1 MPRKDVPRKYGPR
14 EDGPRED
21 GPREDGPREDGP
33 REDGPREDGPRE
45 DGPRE
50 DVPREDVPREDGPR
64 EAVPREAGRRAAT
77 RRATLLCAALLCGM
91 VAGCGID
98 PRTHDVEPPLLPLAA
113 ASNGGAVAAPRI
125 DGPVGRLDPSLPTEV
140 SVGRGGGGSGGARG
154 GAGNGVGDNGGPS
167 GTGGGR
173 GDINLD
179 FADTDIR
186 EVVAQILGTMLHANY
201 TIDPSVHGTATLRT
215 ATPLSRAQLIPTLQA
230 LLSQSGATL
239 VQSGGPGG
247 LYRVLPAAAGT
258 GGIASAGTSGGV
270 VVPLRYAAGDE
281 LAKVLQPYAQNGAK
295 VIASPDGHA
304 LVISGDPASR
314 NALVS
319 LAQAFDVDALAGQ
332 SYALLS
338 VTSGDA
344 QDFATALTAAFKSG
358 GGANAAAAAGVKVV
372 PMARI
377 DAVLVVAGS
386 ERVIDDVRRVYG
398 LVEKNR
404 RRTVRSWH
412 VYYLQNSRSND
423 IAYVLQQAFTPN
435 NVTAQ
440 PPQQGSGSHASL
452 GGPGGQ
458 GGGGAGGAGGGLGG
472 GLGNSSLGSSG
483 GIGGGLGGQAGGLGG
498 GLGGAGGAQ
507 GGGQQGQAGGNPLLG
522 GLDTSAPSPGAG
534 GQGEQKPSD
543 MRIIPNSQNNAVLVY
558 GTPSEND
565 TVEAMLRKIDILP
578 LQVRIDATIAEVDLN
593 DALQYGTQFFFS
605 AGGINGLLSQSGT
618 RVFAAPGTGTN
629 PVPTGGFELTGPSG
643 QSIAISALQAV
654 SKVRVLSSPELTV
667 VDNQPARLQVGN
679 LVPYL
684 TSQQQSTLT
693 STASLVNSYEYEQT
707 GVILQ
712 VTPRVNSGGL
722 VTLDISQQ
730 VSSVVAATTTT
741 TASASSPTFQQ
752 REVDTR
758 VVVQDGDTIGLAGL
772 IQDSD
777 SRSNGGIPFLKD
789 IPILGLLAGTQSNN
803 RTRTEL
809 LVLITPHVIHDGRD
823 ARALT
828 EDLREGLRGAAAV
841 PETLRD
847 LPPSGSADPLAPTR
861 SRLGLT
867 R

>member
-1 MPRKDVPRKYGPR
+1 MTRTTFLPPRPPAAAGL
-14 EDGPRED
+14 
-21 GPREDGPREDGP
+21 
-33 REDGPREDGPRE
+33 
-45 DGPRE
+45 
-50 DVPREDVPREDGPR
+50 
-64 EAVPREAGRRAAT
+64 AVAAT
-77 RRATLLCAALLCGM
+77 RRRTLLCATLLCGG

-98 PRTHDVEPPLLPLAA
+98 PRTHDVEPPLRPLAA
-113 ASNGGAVAAPRI
+113 PSPGGAVAAPRI
-125 DGPVGRLDPSLPTEV
+125 DGPVGRLDRSMPTEI
-140 SVGRGGGGSGGARG
+140 SVGRAGGGAGARG
-154 GAGNGVGDNGGPS
+154 GDEAGGGRS
-167 GTGGGR
+167 GYGGGGGR

-186 EVVAQILGTMLHANY
+186 EVVAQILGTLLHANY

-215 ATPLSRAQLIPTLQA
+215 ATPLARSQLIPTLQA

-239 VQSGGPGG
+239 VQSGGAGG
-247 LYRVLPAAAGT
+247 LYRVLPAAAGA
-258 GGIASAGTSGGV
+258 GGLGSAGTSGGT
-270 VVPLRYAAGDE
+270 VVPLRYAAGED

-304 LVISGDPASR
+304 LVISGDPNSR
-314 NALVS
+314 DSLVS
-319 LAQAFDVDALAGQ
+319 LARAFDVDVLAGQ
-332 SYALLS
+332 SYALLP

-358 GGANAAAAAGVKVV
+358 AAAGAAGASGVRVV

-377 DAVLVVAGS
+377 DAVLVVGGS
-386 ERVIDDVRRVYG
+386 ERVIADVRRVYG
-398 LVEKNR
+398 LVEKTR

-440 PPQQGSGSHASL
+440 PPQQGSGARSGNSST
-452 GGPGGQ
+452 
-458 GGGGAGGAGGGLGG
+458 GGGGGFGSNSGSQIGGAAGLGGGGGSNGLGGGSGGLGG
-472 GLGNSSLGSSG
+472 GS
-483 GIGGGLGGQAGGLGG
+483 GGLGG
-498 GLGGAGGAQ
+498 GGSGGLGSGGLGG
-507 GGGQQGQAGGNPLLG
+507 GGGQQAASNPLLG
-522 GLDTSAPSPGAG
+522 GLDTSAGAGAAGGAG
-534 GQGEQKPSD
+534 GEQRAD
-543 MRIIPNSQNNAVLVY
+543 AMRIIPNSQNNAVLAY
-558 GTPSEND
+558 GTPAETD

-593 DALQYGTQFFFS
+593 DTLQYGTQFFFS
-605 AGGINGLLSQSGT
+605 GGGINGLLSQSGT
-618 RVFAAPGTGTN
+618 RAFAAPGTGSN
-629 PVPTGGFELTGPSG
+629 PVGSGGFLLTGPSG

-684 TSQQQSTLT
+684 TGQQQSTLT
-693 STASLVNSYEYEQT
+693 SSASLVNSYDYRET

-722 VTLDISQQ
+722 VTLDISQE
-730 VSSVVAATTTT
+730 VSSVVPATTAT
-741 TASASSPTFQQ
+741 TASASTPTFQE
-752 REVDTR
+752 RAVESR

-777 SRSNGGIPFLKD
+777 TRSNGGIPFLKD
-789 IPILGLLAGTQSNN
+789 IPILSLLAGTQSNN

-841 PETLRD
+841 PETLRF
-847 LPPSGSADPLAPTR
+847 LPPNGSADPLAPTR
-861 SRLGLT
+861 SRIGID

>member
-1 MPRKDVPRKYGPR
+1 VTRTTFLPPRPPAAAGL
-14 EDGPRED
+14 
-21 GPREDGPREDGP
+21 
-33 REDGPREDGPRE
+33 
-45 DGPRE
+45 
-50 DVPREDVPREDGPR
+50 
-64 EAVPREAGRRAAT
+64 AVAAT
-77 RRATLLCAALLCGM
+77 RRRTLLCATLLCGG

-98 PRTHDVEPPLLPLAA
+98 PRTHDVEPPLRPLAA
-113 ASNGGAVAAPRI
+113 PSPGGAVAAPRI
-125 DGPVGRLDPSLPTEV
+125 DGPVGRLDRSMPTEI
-140 SVGRGGGGSGGARG
+140 SVGRAGGGAGARG
-154 GAGNGVGDNGGPS
+154 GDEAGGGRS
-167 GTGGGR
+167 GYGGGGGR

-186 EVVAQILGTMLHANY
+186 EVVAQILGTLLHANY

-215 ATPLSRAQLIPTLQA
+215 ATPLARSQLIPTLQA

-239 VQSGGPGG
+239 VQSGGAGG
-247 LYRVLPAAAGT
+247 LYRVLPAAAGA
-258 GGIASAGTSGGV
+258 GGLGSAGTSGGT
-270 VVPLRYAAGDE
+270 VVPLRYAAGED

-304 LVISGDPASR
+304 LVISGDPNSR
-314 NALVS
+314 DSLVS
-319 LAQAFDVDALAGQ
+319 LARAFDVDVLAGQ
-332 SYALLS
+332 SYALLP

-358 GGANAAAAAGVKVV
+358 AAAGAAGASGVRVV

-377 DAVLVVAGS
+377 DAVLVVGGS
-386 ERVIDDVRRVYG
+386 ERVIADVRRVYG
-398 LVEKNR
+398 LVEKTR

-440 PPQQGSGSHASL
+440 PPQQGSGARSGNSST
-452 GGPGGQ
+452 
-458 GGGGAGGAGGGLGG
+458 GGGGGFGSNSGSQIGGAAGLGGGGGSNGLGGGSGGLGG
-472 GLGNSSLGSSG
+472 GS
-483 GIGGGLGGQAGGLGG
+483 GGLGG
-498 GLGGAGGAQ
+498 GGSGGLGSGGLGG
-507 GGGQQGQAGGNPLLG
+507 GGGQQAASNPLLG
-522 GLDTSAPSPGAG
+522 GLDTSAGAGAAGGAG
-534 GQGEQKPSD
+534 GEQRAD
-543 MRIIPNSQNNAVLVY
+543 AMRIIPNSQNNAVLAY
-558 GTPSEND
+558 GTPAETD

-593 DALQYGTQFFFS
+593 DTLQYGTQFFFS
-605 AGGINGLLSQSGT
+605 GGGINGLLSQSGT
-618 RVFAAPGTGTN
+618 RAFAAPGTGSN
-629 PVPTGGFELTGPSG
+629 PVGSGGFLLTGPSG

-684 TSQQQSTLT
+684 TGQQQSTLT
-693 STASLVNSYEYEQT
+693 SSASLVNSYDYRET

-722 VTLDISQQ
+722 VTLDISQE
-730 VSSVVAATTTT
+730 VSSVVPATTAT
-741 TASASSPTFQQ
+741 TASASTPTFQE
-752 REVDTR
+752 RAVESR

-777 SRSNGGIPFLKD
+777 TRSNGGIPFLKD
-789 IPILGLLAGTQSNN
+789 IPILSLLAGTQSNN

-841 PETLRD
+841 PETLRF
-847 LPPSGSADPLAPTR
+847 LPPNGSADPLAPTR
-861 SRLGLT
+861 SRIGID

>member
-1 MPRKDVPRKYGPR
+1 MTRSTSPSPPPATSTAPALPPPALLPTLAPSAPACRPP
-14 EDGPRED
+14 PS
-21 GPREDGPREDGP
+21 P
-33 REDGPREDGPRE
+33 
-45 DGPRE
+45 
-50 DVPREDVPREDGPR
+50 
-64 EAVPREAGRRAAT
+64 RRAAAVLA
-77 RRATLLCAALLCGM
+77 ATLLCATS
-91 VAGCGID
+91 GCGID
-98 PRTHDVEPPLLPLAA
+98 PRTHDVEAPLRPLPVAT
-113 ASNGGAVAAPRI
+113 GGGGVAAPRI
-125 DGPVGRLDPSLPTEV
+125 DGPLGRLDPTTPAEV
-140 SVGRGGGGSGGARG
+140 SIGRNAARGSGGDG
-154 GAGNGVGDNGGPS
+154 GDGDVSSGRSGG
-167 GTGGGR
+167 

-215 ATPLSRAQLIPTLQA
+215 ASPLSRAQLIPTLQA

-239 VQSGGPGG
+239 VRSGG
-247 LYRVLPAAAGT
+247 LYRVLPAAAGA
-258 GGIASAGTSGGV
+258 GGLGSAGLSGGT

-304 LVISGDPASR
+304 LVVSGDPSSR
-314 NALVS
+314 DSLVS
-319 LAQAFDVDALAGQ
+319 LARAFDVDVLAGQ
-332 SYALLS
+332 SYALLP

-344 QDFATALTAAFKSG
+344 QDFATALTAAFRSG
-358 GGANAAAAAGVKVV
+358 AAAGAAGASGVRIV

-377 DAVLVVAGS
+377 DAVLAVGGS
-386 ERVIDDVRRVYG
+386 ERVIEDVRRVYA
-398 LVEKNR
+398 LVEKTR

-440 PPQQGSGSHASL
+440 PPQQGSGQRSGNSST
-452 GGPGGQ
+452 GGSGGFGSNSGSQ
-458 GGGGAGGAGGGLGG
+458 IGGAAGLGG
-472 GLGNSSLGSSG
+472 GGGSNGLGGSSSG
-483 GIGGGLGGQAGGLGG
+483 GLGSGTSGGLGAGTGT
-498 GLGGAGGAQ
+498 
-507 GGGQQGQAGGNPLLG
+507 GQQAASNPLLG
-522 GLDTSAPSPGAG
+522 GLDTSAPASGSGNGAD
-534 GQGEQKPSD
+534 QRPD
-543 MRIIPNSQNNAVLVY
+543 AMRIIPNAQNNAVLAY
-558 GTPSEND
+558 GTPAEAD

-593 DALQYGTQFFFS
+593 DTLQYGTQFYFK
-605 AGGINGLLSQSGT
+605 GGLSGLLSQSGT
-618 RVFAAPGTGTN
+618 TTLATPGTGSN
-629 PVPTGGFELTGPSG
+629 PVGVGGFLLTGPNG

-684 TSQQQSTLT
+684 TGQQQSTIT
-693 STASLVNSYEYEQT
+693 STANVVNSYDYRET

-722 VTLDISQQ
+722 VTLDISQE

-741 TASASSPTFQQ
+741 TASANTPTFQE
-752 REVDTR
+752 RAVESR

-777 SRSNGGIPFLKD
+777 TRSNGGIPFLKD
-789 IPILGLLAGTQSNN
+789 IPILSLFAGTQSNA
-803 RTRTEL
+803 RSRTEL

-841 PETLRD
+841 PETLRY
-847 LPPSGSADPLAPTR
+847 LPAGGSADPLSPTR
-861 SRLGLT
+861 SRIGID

>member
-1 MPRKDVPRKYGPR
+1 M
-14 EDGPRED
+14 
-21 GPREDGPREDGP
+21 
-33 REDGPREDGPRE
+33 
-45 DGPRE
+45 
-50 DVPREDVPREDGPR
+50 
-64 EAVPREAGRRAAT
+64 
-77 RRATLLCAALLCGM
+77 
-91 VAGCGID
+91 
-98 PRTHDVEPPLLPLAA
+98 
-113 ASNGGAVAAPRI
+113 
-125 DGPVGRLDPSLPTEV
+125 
-140 SVGRGGGGSGGARG
+140 
-154 GAGNGVGDNGGPS
+154 
-167 GTGGGR
+167 
-173 GDINLD
+173 
-179 FADTDIR
+179 
-186 EVVAQILGTMLHANY
+186 VAQILGAMLHANY
-201 TIDPSVHGTATLRT
+201 TIDPTVHGTATLRT
-215 ATPLSRAQLIPTLQA
+215 AAPLARSQLIPTLQA
-230 LLSQSGATL
+230 LLAQSGATL
-239 VQSGGPGG
+239 VQNGA
-247 LYRVLPAAAGT
+247 LYRVLPAAAGA
-258 GGIASAGTSGGV
+258 GGVGAAGTSGGL

-281 LAKVLQPYAQNGAK
+281 LAKTLQPYAQNGAK
-295 VIASPDGHA
+295 VIASPDGHE

-314 NALVS
+314 DALIS
-319 LAQAFDVDALAGQ
+319 LARAFDVDVLANQ
-332 SYALLS
+332 SYALLP
-338 VTSGDA
+338 VTSGDT

-358 GGANAAAAAGVKVV
+358 SAANAAAASGVKVV

-386 ERVIDDVRRVYG
+386 ARVVEDVRRVYA
-398 LVEKNR
+398 LVESHR

-440 PPQQGSGSHASL
+440 PPQQAAPSHAGL
-452 GGPGGQ
+452 GGSSSGQ
-458 GGGGAGGAGGGLGG
+458 GGAGGGAGGIGSSGSGLG
-472 GLGNSSLGSSG
+472 SSGLGSSG
-483 GIGGGLGGQAGGLGG
+483 GLGSGTGS
-498 GLGGAGGAQ
+498 GLGGAQA
-507 GGGQQGQAGGNPLLG
+507 GGQSGQGQAASNPLLG
-522 GLDTSAPSPGAG
+522 GLDASSGANAPGGGASG
-534 GQGEQKPSD
+534 DQKPSD
-543 MRIIPNSQNNAVLVY
+543 MRIIPNGQNNAVLVY
-558 GTPSEND
+558 GTPEETD

-593 DALQYGTQFFFS
+593 DALQYGTQFFF
-605 AGGINGLLSQSGT
+605 AAGINGLLS
-618 RVFAAPGTGTN
+618 GTGTRAFATPGSAGN
-629 PVPTGGFELTGPSG
+629 PVGTGGFTLTAGPSG

-693 STASLVNSYEYEQT
+693 STASLVNSYDYEQT

-777 SRSNGGIPFLKD
+777 TRSNGGIPFLKD
-789 IPILGLLAGTQSNN
+789 IPILSLLAGTQSNT
-803 RTRTEL
+803 RARTEL

-828 EDLREGLRGAAAV
+828 EDLREGLRGASAV
-841 PETLRD
+841 PETLRN
-847 LPPSGSADPLAPTR
+847 LPLSGSSDPLAVTR
-861 SRLGLT
+861 NQLGIT

>member
-1 MPRKDVPRKYGPR
+1 MIRTTFLPPRPPAAAGL
-14 EDGPRED
+14 
-21 GPREDGPREDGP
+21 
-33 REDGPREDGPRE
+33 
-45 DGPRE
+45 
-50 DVPREDVPREDGPR
+50 
-64 EAVPREAGRRAAT
+64 AVAVARRRALLC
-77 RRATLLCAALLCGM
+77 ATLLCGV

-98 PRTHDVEPPLLPLAA
+98 PRTHDVEPPLTPLPAP
-113 ASNGGAVAAPRI
+113 SRGGAVAAPRI
-125 DGPVGRLDPSLPTEV
+125 DGPVGRLDRSMQSEI
-140 SVGRGGGGSGGARG
+140 SVGRAGGGAGAEGGDGAGGGRGGYGSGGY
-154 GAGNGVGDNGGPS
+154 
-167 GTGGGR
+167 GGGR

-186 EVVAQILGTMLHANY
+186 EVVAQILGTLLHANY

-215 ATPLSRAQLIPTLQA
+215 ATPLARSQLIPTLQA

-247 LYRVLPAAAGT
+247 LYRVLPAAAG
-258 GGIASAGTSGGV
+258 GGGLGSAGTSGGT
-270 VVPLRYAAGDE
+270 VVPLRYAAGED

-304 LVISGDPASR
+304 LVVSGDPNSR
-314 NALVS
+314 DSLVS
-319 LAQAFDVDALAGQ
+319 LAQAFDVDVLAGQ
-332 SYALLS
+332 SYALLP

-358 GGANAAAAAGVKVV
+358 AAAGAAGASGVRVV

-377 DAVLVVAGS
+377 DAVLVVGGT
-386 ERVIDDVRRVYG
+386 ERVIADVRRVYG
-398 LVEKNR
+398 LVEKTR

-440 PPQQGSGSHASL
+440 PPQQGSGARSGKSSSGGGVGFGSNSGSQIGGAAGL
-452 GGPGGQ
+452 GGGGGSNGLGGGSGGLGGGSGGLGGGSGGLGSGGQ
-458 GGGGAGGAGGGLGG
+458 GGGQ
-472 GLGNSSLGSSG
+472 
-483 GIGGGLGGQAGGLGG
+483 QA
-498 GLGGAGGAQ
+498 AS
-507 GGGQQGQAGGNPLLG
+507 NPLLG
-522 GLDTSAPSPGAG
+522 GLDTSAGTGAAGGAG
-534 GQGEQKPSD
+534 GEQRAD
-543 MRIIPNSQNNAVLVY
+543 AMRIIPNSQNNAVLAY
-558 GTPSEND
+558 GTPAETD

-593 DALQYGTQFFFS
+593 DTLQYGTQFFFS
-605 AGGINGLLSQSGT
+605 GGGINGLLSQSGT
-618 RVFAAPGTGTN
+618 RAFAAPGTGAN
-629 PVPTGGFELTGPSG
+629 PVGAGGFLLTGPSG

-684 TSQQQSTLT
+684 TGQQQSTLT
-693 STASLVNSYEYEQT
+693 SSASLVNSYDYRET

-722 VTLDISQQ
+722 VTLDISQE
-730 VSSVVAATTTT
+730 VSSVVPATTAT
-741 TASASSPTFQQ
+741 TASASTPTFQE
-752 REVDTR
+752 RAVESR

-777 SRSNGGIPFLKD
+777 TRSNGGIPFLKD
-789 IPILGLLAGTQSNN
+789 IPILSLLAGTQSNN

-841 PETLRD
+841 PETLRY
-847 LPPSGSADPLAPTR
+847 LPPNGSADPLAPTR
-861 SRLGLT
+861 SRIGID

>member
-1 MPRKDVPRKYGPR
+1 VTRTTFLPPRLP
-14 EDGPRED
+14 
-21 GPREDGPREDGP
+21 
-33 REDGPREDGPRE
+33 
-45 DGPRE
+45 
-50 DVPREDVPREDGPR
+50 
-64 EAVPREAGRRAAT
+64 AVAGLAVAAARRRALLC
-77 RRATLLCAALLCGM
+77 ATLLCGG

-98 PRTHDVEPPLLPLAA
+98 PRTHDVEPPLRPLAA
-113 ASNGGAVAAPRI
+113 PSPGGAVAAPRI
-125 DGPVGRLDPSLPTEV
+125 DGPVGRLDRSMPTEI
-140 SVGRGGGGSGGARG
+140 SVGRAGGGAGAGGGDEAGGARSGYG
-154 GAGNGVGDNGGPS
+154 GG
-167 GTGGGR
+167 GGGR

-186 EVVAQILGTMLHANY
+186 EVVAQILGTLLHANY

-215 ATPLSRAQLIPTLQA
+215 ATPLARSQLIPTLQA

-247 LYRVLPAAAGT
+247 LYRVLPAAAG
-258 GGIASAGTSGGV
+258 GGGLGSAGTSGGT
-270 VVPLRYAAGDE
+270 VVPLRYATGED

-304 LVISGDPASR
+304 LVISGDPNSR
-314 NALVS
+314 DSLVS
-319 LAQAFDVDALAGQ
+319 LARAFDVDVLAGQ
-332 SYALLS
+332 SYALLP

-344 QDFATALTAAFKSG
+344 QDFATALTTAFKSG
-358 GGANAAAAAGVKVV
+358 AAAGAAGASGVRVV

-377 DAVLVVAGS
+377 DAVLVVGGS
-386 ERVIDDVRRVYG
+386 ERVIADVRRVYG
-398 LVEKNR
+398 LVEKTR

-440 PPQQGSGSHASL
+440 PPQQGAGQRSGSGS
-452 GGPGGQ
+452 GT
-458 GGGGAGGAGGGLGG
+458 GGGGGFGASGSQSGGSGGLGG
-472 GLGNSSLGSSG
+472 GGSGGFGGSSG
-483 GIGGGLGGQAGGLGG
+483 GLGGSSGGLGSGGLGG
-498 GLGGAGGAQ
+498 GSGGLGSGGLGG
-507 GGGQQGQAGGNPLLG
+507 GGGQQAASNPLLG
-522 GLDTSAPSPGAG
+522 GLDTSAGAGAAGGAG
-534 GQGEQKPSD
+534 GEQRAD
-543 MRIIPNSQNNAVLVY
+543 AMRIIPNSQNNAVLAY
-558 GTPSEND
+558 GTPAETD

-593 DALQYGTQFFFS
+593 DTLQYGTQFFFS
-605 AGGINGLLSQSGT
+605 GGGINGLLSQSGT
-618 RVFAAPGTGTN
+618 RAFAAPGTGGN
-629 PVPTGGFELTGPSG
+629 PVGTGGFLLTGPSG

-684 TSQQQSTLT
+684 TGQQQSTLT
-693 STASLVNSYEYEQT
+693 SSASLVNSYDYRET

-722 VTLDISQQ
+722 VTLDISQE
-730 VSSVVAATTTT
+730 VSSVVPATTAT
-741 TASASSPTFQQ
+741 TASASTPTFQE
-752 REVDTR
+752 RAVESR

-777 SRSNGGIPFLKD
+777 TRSNGGIPFLKD
-789 IPILGLLAGTQSNN
+789 IPILSLLAGTQSNN

-841 PETLRD
+841 PETLRF
-847 LPPSGSADPLAPTR
+847 LPPNGSADPLAPTR
-861 SRLGLT
+861 SRIGID

>member
-1 MPRKDVPRKYGPR
+1 MIRPTSKLAWLPTAVRPGVPGGPAAPQQPAGPR
-14 EDGPRED
+14 
-21 GPREDGPREDGP
+21 
-33 REDGPREDGPRE
+33 
-45 DGPRE
+45 
-50 DVPREDVPREDGPR
+50 
-64 EAVPREAGRRAAT
+64 AAGRAAPSRRRALILAT
-77 RRATLLCAALLCGM
+77 LPRATLLCGAL
-91 VAGCGID
+91 AGCGID
-98 PRTHDVEPPLLPLAA
+98 PRTHDVDPPLIPLAA
-113 ASNGGAVAAPRI
+113 PSRGGAVAAPRI
-125 DGPVGRLDPSLPTEV
+125 NGAVGRLDPSMPTEV
-140 SVGRGGGGSGGARG
+140 SVGRNAAGGIGAEEGGGRSGG
-154 GAGNGVGDNGGPS
+154 
-167 GTGGGR
+167 GGGR

-186 EVVAQILGTMLHANY
+186 EVVAQILGTLLHANY

-230 LLSQSGATL
+230 LLSQNGATL
-239 VQSGGPGG
+239 VQGGGPGG
-247 LYRVLPAAAGT
+247 LYRVLPAVAGT
-258 GGIASAGTSGGV
+258 GGLGTAGTAGGT
-270 VVPLRYAAGDE
+270 VVPLRYAAGEE

-304 LVISGDPASR
+304 LVISGDPGGR
-314 NALVS
+314 DALVS
-319 LAQAFDVDALAGQ
+319 LARAFDVDVLAGQ
-332 SYALLS
+332 SYALLP

-358 GGANAAAAAGVKVV
+358 AAAGAAGASGVRVV

-377 DAVLVVAGS
+377 DAVLVVGGN
-386 ERVIDDVRRVYG
+386 ERVIADVRRVYG
-398 LVEKNR
+398 LVEKTR

-440 PPQQGSGSHASL
+440 PPQQGSGARSGNSST
-452 GGPGGQ
+452 
-458 GGGGAGGAGGGLGG
+458 GGGGGFGSNSGSQIGGAAGLGGGGGSNGLGGGSGGLGGGSGGLGGGSGGLGSGGLGGGGLGG
-472 GLGNSSLGSSG
+472 G
-483 GIGGGLGGQAGGLGG
+483 
-498 GLGGAGGAQ
+498 
-507 GGGQQGQAGGNPLLG
+507 GQQAASNPLLG
-522 GLDTSAPSPGAG
+522 GLDTSSPSG
-534 GQGEQKPSD
+534 GGSGGEQRAD
-543 MRIIPNSQNNAVLVY
+543 AMRIIPNSQNNAVLAY
-558 GTPSEND
+558 GTPAETD

-593 DALQYGTQFFFS
+593 DSLQYGTQFFFS
-605 AGGINGLLSQSGT
+605 GGGINGLLSQSGT
-618 RVFAAPGTGTN
+618 RAFAAPGTGAN
-629 PVPTGGFELTGPSG
+629 PVGTGGFLLTGPSG

-684 TSQQQSTLT
+684 TGQQQSTLT
-693 STASLVNSYEYEQT
+693 SSASLVNSYDYRET

-722 VTLDISQQ
+722 VTLDISQE
-730 VSSVVAATTTT
+730 VSSVVPATTAT
-741 TASASSPTFQQ
+741 TASASTPTFQE
-752 REVDTR
+752 RAVESR

-777 SRSNGGIPFLKD
+777 TRSNGGIPFLKD
-789 IPILGLLAGTQSNN
+789 IPILSLFAGTQSNN
-803 RTRTEL
+803 RARTEL
-809 LVLITPHVIHDGRD
+809 LVLITPHIMHDGRD

-841 PETLRD
+841 PAALRD
-847 LPPSGSADPLAPTR
+847 LPSNGSADPLAPTR
-861 SRLGLT
+861 SRIGIT

>member
-1 MPRKDVPRKYGPR
+1 MTRSTSPSPPPATSIAPALPPPALLPTLAPSAPACRPP
-14 EDGPRED
+14 PS
-21 GPREDGPREDGP
+21 P
-33 REDGPREDGPRE
+33 
-45 DGPRE
+45 
-50 DVPREDVPREDGPR
+50 
-64 EAVPREAGRRAAT
+64 RRAAAVLA
-77 RRATLLCAALLCGM
+77 ATLLCATS
-91 VAGCGID
+91 GCGID
-98 PRTHDVEPPLLPLAA
+98 PRTHDVEAPLRPLPVAT
-113 ASNGGAVAAPRI
+113 GGGGVAAPRI
-125 DGPVGRLDPSLPTEV
+125 DGPLGRLDPTTPAEV
-140 SVGRGGGGSGGARG
+140 SIGRNAARGSGGDG
-154 GAGNGVGDNGGPS
+154 GDGDVS
-167 GTGGGR
+167 GGR
-173 GDINLD
+173 SGGGDINLD

-215 ATPLSRAQLIPTLQA
+215 ASPLSRAQLIPTLQA

-239 VQSGGPGG
+239 VRSGG
-247 LYRVLPAAAGT
+247 LYRVLPAAAGA
-258 GGIASAGTSGGV
+258 GGLGAAGLSGGT

-304 LVISGDPASR
+304 LVVSGDPSSR
-314 NALVS
+314 DSLVS
-319 LAQAFDVDALAGQ
+319 LARAFDVDVLAGQ
-332 SYALLS
+332 SYALLP

-344 QDFATALTAAFKSG
+344 QDFATALTAAFRSG
-358 GGANAAAAAGVKVV
+358 AAAGAAGASGVRIV

-377 DAVLVVAGS
+377 DAVLAVGGS
-386 ERVIDDVRRVYG
+386 ERVIEDVRRVYA
-398 LVEKNR
+398 LVEKTR

-440 PPQQGSGSHASL
+440 PPQQGSGQRSGNSST
-452 GGPGGQ
+452 GGSGGFGSNSGSQ
-458 GGGGAGGAGGGLGG
+458 IGGAAGLGG
-472 GLGNSSLGSSG
+472 GGGSNGLGGSSSG
-483 GIGGGLGGQAGGLGG
+483 GLGSGTSGGLGASTGT
-498 GLGGAGGAQ
+498 
-507 GGGQQGQAGGNPLLG
+507 GQQAASNPLLG
-522 GLDTSAPSPGAG
+522 GLDTSAPASGSGNGAD
-534 GQGEQKPSD
+534 QRPD
-543 MRIIPNSQNNAVLVY
+543 AMRIIPNAQNNAVLAY
-558 GTPSEND
+558 GTPAEAD

-593 DALQYGTQFFFS
+593 DTLQYGTQFYFK
-605 AGGINGLLSQSGT
+605 GGLSGLLSQSGT
-618 RVFAAPGTGTN
+618 TTLATPGTGSN
-629 PVPTGGFELTGPSG
+629 PVGVGGFLLTGPNG

-684 TSQQQSTLT
+684 TGQQQSTIT
-693 STASLVNSYEYEQT
+693 STANVVNSYDYRET

-722 VTLDISQQ
+722 VTLDISQE

-741 TASASSPTFQQ
+741 TASANTPTFQE
-752 REVDTR
+752 RAVESR

-777 SRSNGGIPFLKD
+777 TRSNGGIPFLKD
-789 IPILGLLAGTQSNN
+789 IPILSLFAGTQSNA
-803 RTRTEL
+803 RSRTEL

-841 PETLRD
+841 PETLRY
-847 LPPSGSADPLAPTR
+847 LPAGGSADPLSPTR
-861 SRLGLT
+861 SRIGID